1 MKLATQC
8 CNIAVLSR
16 NFSNFNVTQIE
27 QTNLHNLL
35 KSNNC
40 RKTFHKFTKIFLK
53 NCSNCGK
60 LVKIYMSENHHP
72 FLGKE
77 ILIARLKSP
86 SATTFATPFWSG
98 KTPKLRP

>member
-1 MKLATQC
+1 MMLSTQC

-16 NFSNFNVTQIE
+16 NFSNFNDTQIE

-40 RKTFHKFTKIFLK
+40 RKTFHKFTKILLK

-60 LVKIYMSENHHP
+60 LVKIYMSENHP
-72 FLGKE
+72 PLFGKRN
-77 ILIARLKSP
+77 INR
-86 SATTFATPFWSG
+86 
-98 KTPKLRP
+98 